1 MFKVSNVVAYLLLQL
16 GQLIKTPLE
25 CDVVNNELVKAWLNI

>member
-1 MFKVSNVVAYLLLQL
+1 MFKVYDVATYLLLQL

-25 CDVVNNELVKAWLNI
+25 CDVVNNELIKVWLSA

>member
-1 MFKVSNVVAYLLLQL
+1 MFKVFDVIAYLFLQL

-25 CDVVNNELVKAWLNI
+25 CDVMNNELVKA